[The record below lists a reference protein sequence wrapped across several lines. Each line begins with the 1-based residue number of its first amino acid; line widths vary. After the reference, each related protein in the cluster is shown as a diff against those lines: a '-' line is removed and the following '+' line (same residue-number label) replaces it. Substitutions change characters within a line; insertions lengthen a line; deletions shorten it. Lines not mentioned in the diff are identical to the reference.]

1 MTTIW
6 NQPKSLSGQNGQ
18 ADNDR
23 QAAVAGR
30 FYPANSEELRKTLH
44 QLFDKAA
51 VRSTENVR
59 AVIVPHAGYI
69 FSGGVA
75 ASGYNQIDPE
85 KEYENVFLIASSH
98 QIYFDGASVYT
109 EGDYMTPLGRVP
121 VNKELARK
129 LIREHKIFTYW
140 KDADKTEHSTEVQVP
155 FLQYHLKKPF
165 RLVPIVIGGQ
175 SKRTCSL
182 IAKALA
188 PWFNEKNLF
197 VISTDFSHYPSYADA
212 KVADQATCDAIAGG
226 SSDQLLK
233 MLEEYAG
240 REIPNLSTNLCG
252 WTSVVTLLELT
263 GGDKQYKIIP
273 VEYKNSGDSPY
284 GEKSQVVGYWSLAV
298 SGPSSSD
305 FDFTV
310 SEKKFLLKMARE
322 TIIHYLS
329 EGKVPTTE
337 IPMDMKNLSKHAGAF
352 VTLKKK
358 GGLRGCI
365 GRFSSEAP
373 LDQVV
378 RQMAVASAT
387 QDSRFPKVTLNEVS
401 ELEIE
406 ISVLSPMR
414 KVSSSSEI
422 IPGKHG
428 IYMKKGY
435 ATGTFLP
442 QVATEQDWTL
452 EEMLG
457 HCARDKAGIGWDGW
471 KTAEL
476 FVYEAVVFSE
486 HEFTGRKD

>member
-1 MTTIW
+1 M
-6 NQPKSLSGQNGQ
+6 
-18 ADNDR
+18 
-23 QAAVAGR
+23 
-30 FYPANSEELRKTLH
+30 
-44 QLFDKAA
+44 
-51 VRSTENVR
+51 
-59 AVIVPHAGYI
+59 
-69 FSGGVA
+69 
-75 ASGYNQIDPE
+75 
-85 KEYENVFLIASSH
+85 
-98 QIYFDGASVYT
+98 
-109 EGDYMTPLGRVP
+109 
-121 VNKELARK
+121 
-129 LIREHKIFTYW
+129 
-140 KDADKTEHSTEVQVP
+140 
-155 FLQYHLKKPF
+155 KKPF

-175 SKRTCSL
+175 SKRTCSQ
-182 IAKALA
+182 IAKALT

-212 KVADQATCDAIAGG
+212 TAADQATCNAIVGG

-252 WTSVVTLLELT
+252 WTSVVTLLELI
-263 GGDKQYKIIP
+263 GGNKQYKIVP

-284 GEKSQVVGYWSLAV
+284 GEKRQVVGYWSLVV
-298 SGPSSSD
+298 SGPPPG
-305 FDFTV
+305 FNFTDA
-310 SEKKFLLKMARE
+310 EKKFLLKMARE
-322 TIIHYLS
+322 TIVHFLS
-329 EGKVPTTE
+329 EGNIPAPE
-337 IPMDMKNLSKHAGAF
+337 IPEEMENLRKHAGAF

-358 GGLRGCI
+358 GALRGCI
-365 GRFSSEAP
+365 GRFSSDVP

-387 QDSRFPKVTLNEVS
+387 QDGRFPKVSLNEVQG
-401 ELEIE
+401 LEIE

-414 KVSSSSEI
+414 KVSSASEI
-422 IPGKHG
+422 IPRKHG

-442 QVATEQDWTL
+442 QVATEQNWTL

-486 HEFTGRKD
+486 HEFTDRKD